1 MARGAT
7 DALIWSIQI
16 RPARPNLKNPTT
28 FASGPFCSCATSS
41 GPRRKRIK
49 ESRLRLRVLRAT
61 GYLDAQHDPLIREA
75 YELVNIVAAMI
86 RNSTV
91 NEARKR
97 LREPRT

>member
-1 MARGAT
+1 
-7 DALIWSIQI
+7 
-16 RPARPNLKNPTT
+16 
-28 FASGPFCSCATSS
+28 
-41 GPRRKRIK
+41 
-49 ESRLRLRVLRAT
+49 
-61 GYLDAQHDPLIREA
+61 LDAQHDPLIREA

>member
-1 MARGAT
+1 MLLYGASKFVRP
-7 DALIWSIQI
+7 DQISITL
-16 RPARPNLKNPTT
+16 RHSRAGLSVRV
-28 FASGPFCSCATSS
+28 
-41 GPRRKRIK
+41 RRHPGRAESEFK